1 MYTEDDVEWLSM
13 CTTLRS
19 SGMPLPALRE
29 YASLV
34 RQGPGNE
41 KERLA
46 VLRQHEE
53 RVRAQIADLTE
64 SLDLISY
71 KVGIYEER
79 LAEGTADQL
88 WSAPRPEAA
97 QQG

>member
-1 MYTEDDVEWLSM
+1 
-13 CTTLRS
+13 
-19 SGMPLPALRE
+19 MPLQAIRD

-34 RQGPGNE
+34 RQGSGNE

-46 VLRQHEE
+46 ILRQHQE
-53 RVRAQIADLTE
+53 RVRAQMGDLTE

-88 WSAPRPEAA
+88 WSAPRPEAP
-97 QQG
+97 QQEPEAARHN